1 MSKKSF
7 IFGMPRIG
15 LTIVL
20 GIEGFSVFALYTIGY
35 NLSPFL
41 AGFAISIGYI
51 SIALFSFLFGWISD
65 IKYTKWGRRKPYIII
80 FAPLIGI
87 SFIFLMLPSLLL
99 PDLNNKVDLF
109 IWLLIWEIIFKASYG
124 VTTPYQAWLA
134 EQFDIDE
141 RPRVSQI
148 QSIFNLLG
156 TSTYWIFS
164 FLVLTQ
170 VFDLISST
178 PNILPYY
185 FALPIFL
192 FGIITVALFY
202 INAFFMPIEPKVEI
216 KSTLLNI
223 LKVSIKNKNFMAIN
237 LMIAFS
243 SMAWVIILAQIL
255 PFYELVL
262 NMDLSGYLLIMITEF
277 VCIILF
283 LDIWRRII
291 KKYGKKQTVL
301 YIFIL
306 AVLIL
311 PTTLLGLIQTNNY
324 LLFGLLFMIGIGA
337 PLGGWYLLP
346 AVIFADLAEYDEKTT
361 GELKAGTYMG
371 LPSIFLNIFQAIGVF
386 LLGIINELPD
396 IEVGSSSFSMGL
408 ILWGPFCSLILIISW
423 WYTRKYLILDYR

>member
-1 MSKKSF
+1 MSNKSL
-7 IFGMPRIG
+7 IFGMPRFG

-35 NLSPFL
+35 NLSSFL
-41 AGFAISIGYI
+41 AGFALCMGYI

-65 IKYTKWGRRKPYIII
+65 IKFTRWGRRKPYIII
-80 FAPLIGI
+80 FAPIIGI
-87 SFIFLMLPSLLL
+87 SFIFLMMPSLLL

-134 EQFDIDE
+134 EQFDIDD
-141 RPRVSQI
+141 RPKVSQI
-148 QSIFNLLG
+148 QSLFNLLG
-156 TSTYWIFS
+156 TLTYWIFS

-185 FALPIFL
+185 FAIPILL
-192 FGIITVALFY
+192 FGIITIALFY
-202 INAFFMPIEPKVEI
+202 FNAFFMPIEPKVEI

-237 LMIAFS
+237 FMIGLS
-243 SMAWVIILAQIL
+243 SMAWVIILTQIL

-262 NMDLSGYLLIMITEF
+262 DMDLSGYLLIMIIE
-277 VCIILF
+277 VVSIIIF
-283 LDIWRRII
+283 LDIWRRVI
-291 KKYGKKQTVL
+291 KKRGKKQTVL

-306 AVLIL
+306 AILIL
-311 PTTLLGLIQTNNY
+311 PTTLFGLIQTNNY
-324 LLFGLLFMIGIGA
+324 LLYGLLLMIGIGA
-337 PLGGWYLLP
+337 SLGGWYLLP

-396 IEVGSSSFSMGL
+396 IEVGSLSFSMGL
-408 ILWGPFCSLILIISW
+408 ILWGPLCSLILLISW
-423 WYTRKYLILDYR
+423 WYTRKYLILDYG

>member
-170 VFDLISST
+170 VFDLISNT

-202 INAFFMPIEPKVEI
+202 INAFFMPTEPKVEI

-277 VCIILF
+277 VCIIIF

-371 LPSIFLNIFQAIGVF
+371 LPSIFLNIFQAIGIF
-386 LLGIINELPD
+386 LLGILNELPD

>member
-1 MSKKSF
+1 MTNKSL
-7 IFGMPRIG
+7 IFGMPRFG
-15 LTIVL
+15 LTIIL
-20 GIEGFSVFALYTIGY
+20 GIEGFSLFALYTIGY

-41 AGFAISIGYI
+41 AGFALCMGYI

-65 IKYTKWGRRKPYIII
+65 IKFTRWGRRKPYIII
-80 FAPLIGI
+80 FAPIIGI
-87 SFIFLMLPSLLL
+87 SFIFLMMPSLLL

-134 EQFDIDE
+134 EQFNIDE
-141 RPRVSQI
+141 RPKVSQI
-148 QSIFNLLG
+148 QSLFNLLG
-156 TSTYWIFS
+156 TLTYWIFS

-185 FALPIFL
+185 FAIPILL
-192 FGIITVALFY
+192 FGIITIALFY
-202 INAFFMPIEPKVEI
+202 FNAFFMPIEPKVEI

-237 LMIAFS
+237 FMIGLS
-243 SMAWVIILAQIL
+243 SMAWVIILTQIL

-262 NMDLSGYLLIMITEF
+262 NMDLGGYLLIMIIE
-277 VCIILF
+277 VVSIIIF
-283 LDIWRRII
+283 LDIWRRVI
-291 KKYGKKQTVL
+291 KKHGKKQTVI

-306 AVLIL
+306 AILIL
-311 PTTLLGLIQTNNY
+311 PTTLFGLIQTNNY
-324 LLFGLLFMIGIGA
+324 LVYGLLFMIGIGA
-337 PLGGWYLLP
+337 SLGGWYLLP

-396 IEVGSSSFSMGL
+396 IEVGSLSFSMGL
-408 ILWGPFCSLILIISW
+408 ILWGPLCSLILLISW
-423 WYTRKYLILDYR
+423 WYTRKYLILDYG

>member
-1 MSKKSF
+1 MSNKSL
-7 IFGMPRIG
+7 IFGMPRFG

-41 AGFAISIGYI
+41 AGFALCMGYI

-65 IKYTKWGRRKPYIII
+65 IKFTRWGRRKPYIII
-80 FAPLIGI
+80 FAPIIGI
-87 SFIFLMLPSLLL
+87 SFIFLMMPSLLL

-134 EQFDIDE
+134 EQFDIDD
-141 RPRVSQI
+141 RPKVSQI
-148 QSIFNLLG
+148 QSLFNLLG
-156 TSTYWIFS
+156 TLTYWIFS

-185 FALPIFL
+185 FAIPILL
-192 FGIITVALFY
+192 FGIITIALFY
-202 INAFFMPIEPKVEI
+202 FNAFFMPIEPKVEI

-237 LMIAFS
+237 FMIGLS
-243 SMAWVIILAQIL
+243 SMAWVIILTQIL

-262 NMDLSGYLLIMITEF
+262 DMDLSGYLLIMIIE
-277 VCIILF
+277 VVSIIIF
-283 LDIWRRII
+283 LDIWRRVI
-291 KKYGKKQTVL
+291 KKRGKKQTVL

-306 AVLIL
+306 AILIL
-311 PTTLLGLIQTNNY
+311 PTTLFGLIQTNNY
-324 LLFGLLFMIGIGA
+324 LLYGLLLMIGIGA
-337 PLGGWYLLP
+337 SLGGWYLLP

-371 LPSIFLNIFQAIGVF
+371 IPSIFLNIFQAIGVF

-396 IEVGSSSFSMGL
+396 IEVGSLSFSMGL
-408 ILWGPFCSLILIISW
+408 ILWGPLCSLILLISW
-423 WYTRKYLILDYR
+423 WYTRKYLILDYG

>member
-1 MSKKSF
+1 MGKKKTI
-7 IFGMPRIG
+7 IFAMPRIG
-15 LTIVL
+15 LSMVL

-35 NLSPFL
+35 NLTPFL

-134 EQFDIDE
+134 EQFNIDE

-156 TSTYWIFS
+156 ILTYWIFS

-185 FALPIFL
+185 FAIPIFL

-202 INAFFMPIEPKVEI
+202 II
-216 KSTLLNI
+216 K
-223 LKVSIKNKNFMAIN
+223 
-237 LMIAFS
+237 
-243 SMAWVIILAQIL
+243 
-255 PFYELVL
+255 
-262 NMDLSGYLLIMITEF
+262 
-277 VCIILF
+277 
-283 LDIWRRII
+283 
-291 KKYGKKQTVL
+291 
-301 YIFIL
+301 
-306 AVLIL
+306 
-311 PTTLLGLIQTNNY
+311 LG
-324 LLFGLLFMIGIGA
+324 
-337 PLGGWYLLP
+337 
-346 AVIFADLAEYDEKTT
+346 
-361 GELKAGTYMG
+361 
-371 LPSIFLNIFQAIGVF
+371 
-386 LLGIINELPD
+386 
-396 IEVGSSSFSMGL
+396 
-408 ILWGPFCSLILIISW
+408 
-423 WYTRKYLILDYR
+423 